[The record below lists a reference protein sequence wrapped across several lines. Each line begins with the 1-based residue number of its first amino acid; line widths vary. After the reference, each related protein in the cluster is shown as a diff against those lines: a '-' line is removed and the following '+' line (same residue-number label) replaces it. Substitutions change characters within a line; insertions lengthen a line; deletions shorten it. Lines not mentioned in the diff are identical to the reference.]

1 MSRIIVQ
8 IGGGLIR
15 DVYKVG
21 KGEPKEVVVVD
32 LEPEQDEI
40 NSFDPVCVTSYEDE
54 SGKEAQAIIQDYG
67 FSKLPK
73 NCDVIRSV
81 KAWEKNWKKKK

>member
-15 DVYKVG
+15 DVFKTG

-32 LEPEQDEI
+32 LEAEQEELD
-40 NSFDPVCVTSYEDE
+40 SDPDRVTTYKYE
-54 SGKEAQAIIQDYG
+54 SGKEAKAIIQDYG

-73 NCDVIRSV
+73 NCDVRRSV
-81 KAWEKNWKKKK
+81 KAWEKNWKRK

>member
-40 NSFDPVCVTSYEDE
+40 DSDPTRATTYYPNTDE
-54 SGKEAQAIIQDYG
+54 AKKMH
-67 FSKLPK
+67 KLSSRTMASANFP
-73 NCDVIRSV
+73 RT
-81 KAWEKNWKKKK
+81 AM